1 MQVEK
6 KLTPDELLRYVQAE
20 EASASCGRLKVFLG
34 YASGVGKSYRMFDEG
49 RRRRERGQDVVVGAI
64 QPRNSPEI
72 VGLLQHL
79 EILPLRYVDGVA
91 TVDVPALVRRHPQ
104 VCLIDGL
111 AHDNPPAACTA
122 HRWQDVELLL
132 QAGISV
138 VTTINL
144 EFVAERQH
152 QVEQIRGRR
161 ACANVPESF
170 LRKADEFVLVDA
182 PANFT
187 SSGVKENYVD
197 DAALASKEKKLS
209 QLREIALL
217 LAADVVDSQL
227 ETYLRG
233 QGVETSWGTQERLLV
248 CLTPKSD
255 AARMIARASLVS
267 KRFHG
272 TLFAIHVRNK
282 PITPDEEAALQ
293 RNLQIAR
300 EAGVEL
306 VLLES
311 DDEVEAIIEFA
322 RKERITQ
329 LYIGQSSVRDWRMR
343 LTGTVADRLIKAAEG
358 IDVKLFPQ

>member
-1 MQVEK
+1 MRVEK
-6 KLTPDELLRYVQAE
+6 KLTPDELLRHVQAE
-20 EASASCGRLKVFLG
+20 EEDAARGRLKVFLG

-49 RRRRERGQDVVVGAI
+49 RRRRERGQDVVVGAM
-64 QPRNSPEI
+64 QPRNSPEL
-72 VGLLQHL
+72 VSLLQQL
-79 EILPLRYVDGVA
+79 EILPLRYVDGVSV
-91 TVDVPALVRRHPQ
+91 VDVPALLRRHPQ

-111 AHDNPPAACTA
+111 AHDNPPGLSTA

-144 EFVAERQH
+144 EFVAERQQ
-152 QVEQIRGRR
+152 QVEQIRGKR

-170 LRKADEFVLVDA
+170 LRKADEFVIVDA
-182 PANFT
+182 PANFAA
-187 SSGVKENYVD
+187 SGIKENYVD
-197 DAALASKEKKLS
+197 AAALASKEKKLS

-255 AARMIARASLVS
+255 AARMMARASLVS

-272 TLFAIHVRNK
+272 SLFAIHVRKRRLNA
-282 PITPDEEAALQ
+282 EQEAALQ
-293 RNLQIAR
+293 RNFAVAR
-300 EAGVEL
+300 EAQAEL
-306 VLLES
+306 VLIES
-311 DDEVEAIIEFA
+311 DDEVDAIMDFA

-329 LYIGQSSVRDWRMR
+329 LYIGQSAVPDLRTRF
-343 LTGTVADRLIKAAEG
+343 TGTPADRLIKAAEG